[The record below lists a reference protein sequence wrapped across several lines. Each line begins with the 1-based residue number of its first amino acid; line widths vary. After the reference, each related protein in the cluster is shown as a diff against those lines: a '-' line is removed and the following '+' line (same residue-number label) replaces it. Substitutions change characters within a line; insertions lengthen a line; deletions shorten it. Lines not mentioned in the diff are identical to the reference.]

1 MPKVKYHGTRF
12 LKKKIIWLVIFAWYG
27 YMLNSSYGI
36 LLSIFM
42 QIAIAWYTPWMRQYI
57 GRKQKYGIE
66 NCWNTLGY
74 YFIYLKDIKYN
85 RIFLMHEARSTR
97 WSTKSWQCLTEDKVK
112 KNVVLTEN
120 VWVYLR
126 LNMCILTTGGKID
139 PQVIWSTD

>member
-36 LLSIFM
+36 LLSIFYKIRK
-42 QIAIAWYTPWMRQYI
+42 IASYTTYYVTTWMRQYI
-57 GRKQKYGIE
+57 GRKQKSGIE

-85 RIFLMHEARSTR
+85 RIFLVHQSQKHSMVCPKLAMSDRRQSQEECGTHG
-97 WSTKSWQCLTEDKVK
+97 K
-112 KNVVLTEN
+112 
-120 VWVYLR
+120 R
-126 LNMCILTTGGKID
+126 LSLFA
-139 PQVIWSTD
+139 S

>member
-1 MPKVKYHGTRF
+1 MISYIC
-12 LKKKIIWLVIFAWYG
+12 LIWLYAEFILWYFIK
-27 YMLNSSYGI
+27 YSCTSLNII
-36 LLSIFM
+36 LP
-42 QIAIAWYTPWMRQYI
+42 IASYTPWMRQYI
-57 GRKQKYGIE
+57 ERKQKSGME

-139 PQVIWSTD
+139 PRVIWSTD

>member
-1 MPKVKYHGTRF
+1 MISYIC
-12 LKKKIIWLVIFAWYG
+12 LIWLYAEFILWYFIKHI
-27 YMLNSSYGI
+27 YAEVSRMSLNII
-36 LLSIFM
+36 L
-42 QIAIAWYTPWMRQYI
+42 AIASYTTWMRQCI
-57 GRKQKYGIE
+57 GRKRKSGIE
-66 NCWNTLGY
+66 NCSNTLGY